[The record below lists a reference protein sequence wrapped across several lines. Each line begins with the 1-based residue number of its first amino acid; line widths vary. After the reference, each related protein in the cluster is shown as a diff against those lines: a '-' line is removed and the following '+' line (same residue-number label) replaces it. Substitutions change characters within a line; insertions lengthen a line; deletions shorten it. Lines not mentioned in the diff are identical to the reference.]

1 MASVPATVEQRRTI
15 TARRPTLLS
24 RLRPTARWLAILLM
38 GGTFGFPLYWTVTM
52 AFKPEDEW
60 NPPGKVFW
68 WPHTW
73 TASNFTDILGIQGA
87 RSVFFTGRSQ
97 SALTP
102 IEHSL
107 IAAGFGTLLALVV
120 GIFAA
125 YGIARFRAGGRV
137 LPFQILQLRMFPPV
151 AIIIPVLIMYAYL
164 HLVDT
169 YWGLIL
175 IYGAVNVPLVIWMMR
190 SFFAEMPRDI
200 LEASLVDGASFLQL
214 MRRILLPL
222 SLPGLA
228 STILLCLIFTWN
240 EFLLAVNLTAS
251 SASTL
256 PVFISGFQ
264 TSEGLFWAKMSAAST
279 LAIAPVIIAGWIAQ
293 RSLVRG
299 LTFGAVK

>member
-1 MASVPATVEQRRTI
+1 MTSIALPFVRSDEGRAARRRVRKRVASVAL
-15 TARRPTLLS
+15 TALTYV
-24 RLRPTARWLAILLM
+24 LALAL
-38 GGTFGFPLYWTVTM
+38 FFPIFWTVLTG
-52 AFKPEDEW
+52 FKTEGAAVAQPPKLFFHATLANYSEVLNSGYWSYFW
-60 NPPGKVFW
+60 NS
-68 WPHTW
+68 T
-73 TASNFTDILGIQGA
+73 TI
-87 RSVFFTGRSQ
+87 SV
-97 SALTP
+97 SAT
-102 IEHSL
+102 L
-107 IAAGFGTLLALVV
+107 IALLLGLPAAFSLAFYPTKRSPTVLSWVLSTRMLPVV
-120 GIFAA
+120 GALIPL
-125 YGIARFRAGGRV
+125 IIISKRAG
-137 LPFQILQLRMFPPV
+137 LF
-151 AIIIPVLIMYAYL
+151 
-164 HLVDT
+164 DT
-169 YWGLIL
+169 RLGMSL

-200 LEASLVDGASFLQL
+200 LEATLVDGASFLQL
-214 MRRILLPL
+214 MRRIILPL

-279 LAIAPVIIAGWIAQ
+279 LAVAPVIIAGWIAQ